1 VKIRINKRK
10 KGMRA
15 IEILKGSCTSYRAF
29 GGRPVIEGAIH

>member
-10 KGMRA
+10 KGMSA

-29 GGRPVIEGAIH
+29 GDWPVIEGAIH